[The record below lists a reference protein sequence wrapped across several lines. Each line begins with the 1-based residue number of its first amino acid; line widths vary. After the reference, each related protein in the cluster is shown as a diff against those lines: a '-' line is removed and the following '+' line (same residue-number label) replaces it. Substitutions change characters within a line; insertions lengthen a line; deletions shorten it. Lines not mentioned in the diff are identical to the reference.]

1 MPKSVRPIL
10 EPTSPVGAVKM
21 RRAHL
26 LVATARVGLVKVQP
40 HDVAVEVVVVNY
52 VGSGDHVVLGLRE
65 VDPVL
70 PAARQSAGGCAGGGW
85 GGVRTG
91 EVARQV
97 TLDSSALGEPQLYQN
112 L

>member
-1 MPKSVRPIL
+1 
-10 EPTSPVGAVKM
+10 M
-21 RRAHL
+21 REKLAHL
-26 LVATARVGLVKVQP
+26 LVATARVGLVQVQP
-40 HDVAVEVVVVNY
+40 HDVAIKVVVVDD

-65 VDPVL
+65 VDSVL
-70 PAARQSAGGCAGGGW
+70 QPLRQGLLAGCAGGVGW

-97 TLDSSALGEPQLYQN
+97 TLDSSALGEPQLYQS